1 MNRTPIEALAKDVE
15 HVRLDIHGRVLHVVL
30 DRPEVLNALHPPAHA
45 ELNRVFD
52 AFAADPELWI
62 AVVRGA
68 GERAFCAGS
77 DLKVRAKTGVVDFPA
92 GGFAGITHRF
102 DLDKPVVAAV
112 NGFALGGGLEIV
124 LACDIVIAA
133 DHAEFG
139 FPEPRVG
146 LVAASGGVHRLVRQ
160 IPLKQAMDL
169 LLTGRRISAV
179 EALRLGRVSEV
190 IPAEQLDEIV
200 DRRVNEILR
209 CAPLSVRATKQIAQR
224 SLDHASLA
232 DALDANYPA
241 VAAMHAS
248 RDAQE
253 GQEAFVEK
261 RSPEWQGR

>member
-1 MNRTPIEALAKDVE
+1 MSNPIERLANDTE
-15 HVRLDIHGRVLHVVL
+15 HVRLEVRDHILHVVL
-30 DRPEVLNALHPPAHA
+30 NRPEVLNALHPPAHA

-52 AFAADPELWI
+52 AFAADTELWI

-77 DLKVRAKTGVVDFPA
+77 DLKVRAKTGGVEFPA

-102 DLDKPVVAAV
+102 DLDKPVVAGV

-139 FPEPRVG
+139 FPEPLVG

-169 LLTGRRISAV
+169 LLTGRRISAA
-179 EALRLGRVSEV
+179 EALRLGIVSEV
-190 IPAEQLDEIV
+190 VRADQLDKTV
-200 DRRVNEILR
+200 DRRVDEILR

-232 DALDANYPA
+232 DALNADYPA
-241 VAAMHAS
+241 VAAMLAS
-248 RDAQE
+248 EDAQE

-261 RSPEWQGR
+261 REPKWRGR